1 NIFIWTL
8 IGITAATFI
17 FSVLHQLQRRPSLLR
32 HPHTLLGILHRRPA
46 SHAANRHE
54 NTQTLPKSP
63 RLDRRYSH
71 HHRGTSLRRQH
82 RLPRLH
88 STPTS
93 HWCSTVPTLRVNTTP
108 HRYLLVG
115 ITETRP
121 THGRLVLRH
130 LPMALA
136 PHHRGHLPNRTL
148 HLAIQTRSHRT
159 NLPPISRITT
169 THRRPPAPC
178 QTLQNPKTRL
188 HPDGIQHGHH
198 RRTHLPPI
206 STITT
211 TQRRPPAPCQTLQNP
226 NTRLHPDGIQHG
238 HHRRTHLLHPPT
250 PGTKHQP
257 RSHHRRM
264 HRRQRTPQ
272 QLRQQ
277 RTRRPTRHT
286 PNPSPK
292 RSRRARIHRMYRPR
306 RLHRLRSSRL

>member
-1 NIFIWTL
+1 PDRCDRCHL
-8 IGITAATFI
+8 YSLGA
-17 FSVLHQLQRRPSLLR
+17 LHQLPRRPSLLR
-32 HPHTLLGILHRRPA
+32 YPHPLLGILHRRPA

-54 NTQTLPKSP
+54 NTQTLPTSP

-108 HRYLLVG
+108 RRYLLVG
-115 ITETRP
+115 ITKTRP

-136 PHHRGHLPNRTL
+136 PDHRGHLPNRTL
-148 HLAIQTRSHRT
+148 HLALQTRSHRT

-198 RRTHLPPI
+198 RH
-206 STITT
+206 
-211 TQRRPPAPCQTLQNP
+211 
-226 NTRLHPDGIQHG
+226 
-238 HHRRTHLLHPPT
+238 THLLHPPT
-250 PGTKHQP
+250 PRPKHQP

-292 RSRRARIHRMYRPR
+292 RSRRD
-306 RLHRLRSSRL
+306 